1 MSDLVKITRKRPITT
16 SVLVAEK
23 FGKKHK
29 SVLRAIENLE
39 CSAKFTGRNFA
50 LSKYQDSTGRT
61 LPMFEMTKDG
71 FVFLVMGFR
80 GKKAA
85 VWKEK
90 YISAFNQMEQI
101 VLQWQNEG
109 WKEIREQGKA
119 ARQIETDAI
128 AQFVAYAKAQGS
140 TNAGHYYTNITK
152 ATYKALFLVKN
163 KAPNNFRTMLDGMQL
178 AFLQAAEYVARNALI
193 EGMEKELEY
202 KDIYILARNKIVA
215 YAGAVGAVPLLEEGS
230 GGDNHA
236 TH

>member
-29 SVLRAIENLE
+29 NVLQAIEKLE
-39 CSAKFTGRNFA
+39 CSTEFTGLNFQP
-50 LSKYQDSTGRT
+50 SEYQDPTGRI
-61 LPMFEMTKDG
+61 LPMYEMTKDG

-85 VWKEK
+85 AWKEK
-90 YISAFNQMEQI
+90 YITAFNKLEQV
-101 VLQWQNEG
+101 VLRWQNDS
-109 WKEIREQGKA
+109 WKEIREKSKA
-119 ARQIETDAI
+119 TRQIETDAI
-128 AQFVAYAKAQGS
+128 AQFVTYAKEQGS
-140 TNAGHYYTNITK
+140 TNAGFYYTNITK

-163 KAPNNFRTMLDGMQL
+163 KAPKDFRSMLDDMQL
-178 AFLQAAEYVARNALI
+178 VFLQSAEYVARNALI
-193 EGMEKELEY
+193 EGMEQNLEY
-202 KDIYILARNKIVA
+202 KDIYVLARNKIVA
-215 YAGAVGAVPLLEEGS
+215 FAGTVGATPLLEQGS